1 MRFPSLSPRG
11 SVSMVQSSALESAH
25 AATVDRLVDALQLDD
40 WDYAS
45 SFGVDALTREELRC
59 TMRGFESPTKSGV
72 AWCSAL
78 AVARGVDD
86 DCIIDE
92 CRADTVWRSDISCWN
107 APVDDVPHLL
117 AAVTVEASGV
127 SLSLEFLPR
136 ADGGYD
142 RSVEAAGGAY
152 AEPASREAFAMAAVR
167 ADLEDKYFG
176 ADAFRWRAGVLLGGE
191 TSGGRGGY
199 GAAALP
205 WRGPLCLECRL
216 PLEQFDT
223 CIAARESAID
233 LWLGWKGEARARPLD
248 HVATTRVY
256 KRDTKLREAHT
267 KFSEKKFCDA
277 FGYILGQSIAS
288 VHACPEE
295 MAKHSQLGQG
305 SGGGMV

>member
-1 MRFPSLSPRG
+1 ML
-11 SVSMVQSSALESAH
+11 
-25 AATVDRLVDALQLDD
+25 
-40 WDYAS
+40 
-45 SFGVDALTREELRC
+45 
-59 TMRGFESPTKSGV
+59 V

-191 TSGGRGGY
+191 TS
-199 GAAALP
+199 ADT
-205 WRGPLCLECRL
+205 GPNNFFLGLQ
-216 PLEQFDT
+216 PLFKYSCMGCELQFRTGD
-223 CIAARESAID
+223 
-233 LWLGWKGEARARPLD
+233 KN
-248 HVATTRVY
+248 
-256 KRDTKLREAHT
+256 
-267 KFSEKKFCDA
+267 F
-277 FGYILGQSIAS
+277 
-288 VHACPEE
+288 
-295 MAKHSQLGQG
+295 
-305 SGGGMV
+305 

>member
-11 SVSMVQSSALESAH
+11 SVSMVQSSALESTH
-25 AATVDRLVDALQLDD
+25 AATVDRLIDVLELED

-127 SLSLEFLPR
+127 SPVSYTHLTLPTI
-136 ADGGYD
+136 
-142 RSVEAAGGAY
+142 
-152 AEPASREAFAMAAVR
+152 
-167 ADLEDKYFG
+167 
-176 ADAFRWRAGVLLGGE
+176 LL
-191 TSGGRGGY
+191 
-199 GAAALP
+199 
-205 WRGPLCLECRL
+205 
-216 PLEQFDT
+216 
-223 CIAARESAID
+223 
-233 LWLGWKGEARARPLD
+233 
-248 HVATTRVY
+248 V
-256 KRDTKLREAHT
+256 
-267 KFSEKKFCDA
+267 
-277 FGYILGQSIAS
+277 
-288 VHACPEE
+288 
-295 MAKHSQLGQG
+295 
-305 SGGGMV
+305 